1 MKFAVLQLTGCAGC
15 EVSLLNGGDQLDL
28 GALSY
33 MPLLISADEIPDVDL
48 LLVTGGIRNDE
59 DLFKLR
65 RTAAKVKKIVA
76 VGTCAISGGI
86 TGLGDNDEVR
96 QLFFAKAHR
105 ATVPPM
111 LPQCGPIA
119 DEVDVA
125 LYLPGCPPTPELFV
139 GLLRDDITL
148 KTGSIVCKECGR
160 KKTKEIR
167 PTKLKPLVEPS
178 LDPDLCLVKQ
188 GQLCVGSSTRNGCG
202 APCTKAG
209 FPCVGCRGPSN
220 NLIEKDADAWFA
232 AVRHVFERL
241 TDIPSEEIDQALKSP
256 HLSLFLFQFSDYD
269 SSSDDEN
276 TTRPRD
282 KVI

>member
-15 EVSLLNGGDQLDL
+15 EVSLLNAGEQLDF

-33 MPLLISADEIPDVDL
+33 MPLLISADEVPEVDL

-65 RTAAKVKKIVA
+65 KAAKKVKKIVA

-86 TGLGDNDEVR
+86 TGLGDRDEVR
-96 QLFFAKAHR
+96 QLFFANAHR
-105 ATVPPM
+105 VTVPPM
-111 LPQCGPIA
+111 LPQCRPISQ
-119 DEVDVA
+119 EVDVA
-125 LYLPGCPPTPELFV
+125 LYLPGCPPVPELYV
-139 GLLRDDITL
+139 GLLDDDITL
-148 KTGSIVCKECGR
+148 KTGSIVCKDCAR
-160 KKTKEIR
+160 KKPKDVR
-167 PTKLKPLVEPS
+167 PTQLKPLVKPS
-178 LDPDLCLVKQ
+178 LDPDLCLIKQ

-220 NLIEKDADAWFA
+220 NLIEKDADAWFESI
-232 AVRHVFERL
+232 RHVFERL
-241 TDIPSEEIDQALKSP
+241 TDIPKEEIDQALKSP
-256 HLSLFLFQFSDYD
+256 HLSLFLFQFSDYNI
-269 SSSDDEN
+269 SDNDG